1 MKTDRMRPWHFLKV
15 AAVILAA
22 IFALSACTVST
33 APAATTSDATEASTT
48 APTQTATESKGEPT
62 EITYFSS
69 KSATDETVV
78 SLQLVADMYNAQGG
92 NIKFTVESAADRPS
106 YDQKLRTMLTGG
118 QVPDMYDLD
127 PTPFTQE
134 LADAG
139 LLLDMQAF
147 LEEIGELDSYVPL
160 SINYCRMPD
169 GKLYTIPLEFTTE
182 MIWYNTDMF
191 AACGL
196 EKPKTFD
203 DFLNAC
209 KVLTEKGYTPITID
223 GMDGWPLLRHLAM
236 VPFRLAGNDFVND
249 LASGKAHMSDS
260 IGMQALQ
267 FMADVGQYYQ
277 AGFTSTD
284 YATAMNLFLSGKAAM
299 YGIGTWELNNF
310 IDANRPADL
319 NVDYFYMP
327 TMDGAVTQPN
337 EYWAFGGIGLTANP
351 EKFDGELKDFFTFIV
366 KNYSS
371 VYLARQHFAPQTVAI
386 PEGVEF
392 DPLFLKIK
400 EDIDS
405 IGSTACRPWDV
416 ILSADVISTIN
427 DNLPGLCMGEITP
440 EEFAKIV
447 DDALANN

>member
-1 MKTDRMRPWHFLKV
+1 MELFQKRTGRFLKV
-15 AAVILAA
+15 SAAILAML
-22 IFALSACTVST
+22 FALSACATST
-33 APAATTSDATEASTT
+33 APAAVTAAATEAPAAEATDTT
-48 APTQTATESKGEPT
+48 TTDKGEPT

-78 SLQLVADMYNAQGG
+78 SLQIVADMFNEQGG

-169 GKLYTIPLEFTTE
+169 GSLYTIPLEFTTE

-203 DFLNAC
+203 DMLNAC
-209 KVLTEKGYTPITID
+209 KVLAEKGYTPITID

-236 VPFRLAGNDFVND
+236 VPFRLAGNDFLNG
-249 LASGKAHMSDS
+249 LASGETHMSDS

-267 FMADVGQYYQ
+267 FMSDIGKYYQ
-277 AGFTSTD
+277 QGFTSTD
-284 YATAMNLFLSGKAAM
+284 YATAMSLFMSGKAAM

-319 NVDYFYMP
+319 HIDYFYMP

-351 EKFDGELKDFFTFIV
+351 EKFDGPLKDFFTFIV

-371 VYLARQHFAPQTVAI
+371 VYLARQHFAPQKVAV

-400 EDIDS
+400 DDIDS

-416 ILSADVISTIN
+416 VLSADVISTID
-427 DNLPGLCMGEITP
+427 DNLPGLCMGEMTP
-440 EEFAKIV
+440 EQFAKIV